1 MDGTFTALHGTNSPF
16 PPSMGS
22 TDWPKIMT
30 LFNIDASYG
39 QALVQPI
46 LMTNYGL
53 DPMSPLSALIDV
65 LNAAFGA
72 GIVIEDPK
80 TSDPTVSG
88 DYTFYSYFNVLNF
101 ENLSSTFAD
110 TAAGSSPVITYVF
123 DSIPPAGTS

>member
-1 MDGTFTALHGTNSPF
+1 MGGEAALNYADSLPELLGQEGLQLGSLYAGIKDTIDGVDGTFTALHGTNSPF

-53 DPMSPLSALIDV
+53 DH
-65 LNAAFGA
+65 N
-72 GIVIEDPK
+72 
-80 TSDPTVSG
+80 
-88 DYTFYSYFNVLNF
+88 
-101 ENLSSTFAD
+101 
-110 TAAGSSPVITYVF
+110 
-123 DSIPPAGTS
+123 